1 MIARIEKQKLL
12 NGDLGLWITDDGFGV
27 LGFRNPV
34 GDDGFEELDDS
45 VDGE

>member
-1 MIARIEKQKLL
+1 MIARIEKQKLV
-12 NGDLGLWITDDGFGV
+12 NGDRDLWIDDGFGV
-27 LGFRNPV
+27 LGLRKPD